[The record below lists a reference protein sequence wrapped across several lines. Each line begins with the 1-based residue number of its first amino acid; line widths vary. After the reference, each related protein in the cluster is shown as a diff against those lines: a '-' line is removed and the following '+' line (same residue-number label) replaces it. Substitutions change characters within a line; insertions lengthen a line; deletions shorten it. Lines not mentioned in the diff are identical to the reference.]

1 MTAEDDRT
9 PEDKAFD
16 RGLVVGMLGACAL
29 FGALAWAASP
39 TKAETLDHCRDVVWE
54 SKQR

>member
-1 MTAEDDRT
+1 MTTDDDRT

-16 RGLVVGMLGACAL
+16 RGLVVGLLGACAL

-39 TKAETLDHCRDVVWE
+39 SKAETLDHCTDVVWE
-54 SKQR
+54 ANK